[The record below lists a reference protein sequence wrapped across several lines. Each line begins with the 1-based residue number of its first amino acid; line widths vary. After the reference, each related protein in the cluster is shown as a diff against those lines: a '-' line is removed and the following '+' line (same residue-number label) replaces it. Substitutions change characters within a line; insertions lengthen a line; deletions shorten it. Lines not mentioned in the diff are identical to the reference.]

1 MTMAYWNGMTWGV
14 SEKEIAFLESLTTA
28 FSLETKTN
36 ADKDGNSPTE
46 TIAPSLVEFSMNTT
60 YRVETGTRDILGKI
74 NAWKAL
80 VGKTGSL
87 VIGGSIFGPDKMQL
101 WSVGVSNLR
110 MDANG
115 VMREVTLAFKFKEYG
130 SGSGGAAKGVSTDG
144 TGTFKYTAV
153 NTRPSAAEKEANKT
167 VTATTKEQK
176 TTINR
181 KTTWQ
186 KERVK

>member
-1 MTMAYWNGMTWGV
+1 MAMAYWNGMTWGV
-14 SEKEIAFLESLTTA
+14 SNKEIAFMESLTTA

-46 TIAPSLVEFSMNTT
+46 TVAPSLVEISLNTT
-60 YRVETGTRDILGKI
+60 YRVETGTRDIHGKI

-80 VGKTGSL
+80 VGKTSSL

-101 WSVGVSNLR
+101 QSVGVSNLR
-110 MDANG
+110 VDAKG
-115 VMREVTLAFKFKEYG
+115 VMREVTLSLKFKEYG
-130 SGSGGAAKGVSTDG
+130 SGSAKGTSSKDSG

-153 NTRPSAAEKEANKT
+153 NTRPSAEEKEANKT
-167 VTATTKEQK
+167 VTATTTSNT
-176 TTINR
+176 TTIQR